1 MSLKIILTYLSY
13 LLPLLL
19 FIIRSKTKTLMAVIQ
34 HIFLASPQHIQSKMM
49 STIIPQYMQ
58 AWNDYAT
65 IPSTIAATM
74 SFPNPS
80 SATTQDEFERVT
92 SEMPIS
98 IAGLQSLS
106 ISCNIFF
113 PSSPLQM
120 LVHCNPIITGY
131 CFQCYLC
138 HHSSS

>member
-1 MSLKIILTYLSY
+1 MSLKIILTYLIY

-49 STIIPQYMQ
+49 STIIPHYMQ

-65 IPSTIAATM
+65 FPSTIAATM

-98 IAGLQSLS
+98 ISGLQSLS
-106 ISCNIFF
+106 ISCK
-113 PSSPLQM
+113 SPLQM
-120 LVHCNPIITGY
+120 LVHCNPIITDY